1 MARPFLYA
9 LAAVRAI
16 IVFGAMILYMLTYAF
31 SCIFVSHSKQR
42 ALNLR
47 SHFLKYIALP
57 VLNIHVEMRGEWP
70 MGNALYVANHRSFAD
85 PLVICKYLQ
94 AFVIAKAEV
103 SGYPIINKGA
113 ELTGVIWVDR
123 QDKDSRTAT
132 RDAMVET
139 IKSGY
144 NILVYPEGT
153 VGTQKLTLPF
163 RKGTFIEAAKF
174 GIPVIPMAIEYKS
187 PRDLWV
193 LEKFIPQYLYQFS
206 KWRTDVK
213 LEVGLPIKS
222 TDGQELHQLAQSWI
236 DYHLAQMQKGWSESF
251 GAFSSSTK

>member
-1 MARPFLYA
+1 MARPLLYV
-9 LAAVRAI
+9 LAAMRAI
-16 IVFGAMILYMLTYAF
+16 VVFGAMVVYMISYAI
-31 SCIFVSHSKQR
+31 SCVFIYHTKQR

-47 SHFLKYIALP
+47 SHFLKNVALP
-57 VLNIHVEMRGEWP
+57 ILNIHVDKTGDLP
-70 MGNALYVANHRSFAD
+70 SGPALFVANHRSFSD
-85 PLVICKYLQ
+85 PLVICNYLQ

-113 ELTGVIWVDR
+113 QLTGVIWVDR

-132 RDAMVET
+132 RDAMVEA
-139 IKSGY
+139 IKEGY

-153 VGTQKLTLPF
+153 VGTEKLTLPF
-163 RKGTFIEAAKF
+163 RKGTFLEAAKF

-193 LEKFIPQYLYQFS
+193 LEKFVPQYLHQFS

-213 LEVGLPIKS
+213 LEIGTPIHS
-222 TDGQELHQLAQSWI
+222 SDGQELHQLAQSWI
-236 DYHLAQMQKGWSESF
+236 DYHLAQMQTGWSESF
-251 GAFSSSTK
+251 GG